1 VCGTNKT
8 DGRWY
13 PIVKGT
19 KREEKGDRK
28 SERPIIPEK
37 RGNRT
42 HRDPVEGRGRRM
54 MEPLEGKM
62 PGTSS
67 SDSISTKLQ
76 RIAELARKSPG
87 MVITTLAHH
96 IDMEVLKAAYRR
108 TRKDAAA
115 GIDGQT
121 AATYAENLEE
131 NLNSLLERLKT
142 GSYKAPAVRRIYI
155 PKADGRRKR
164 AIGIPTFE
172 DKVLQRAVAMVL
184 EAVYEQDFH
193 ECSYGFRPGRSAH
206 EALEALWQALMNIN
220 GGWVLEVD
228 IQDFFDT
235 LDHHQLHAIL
245 DQRVRD
251 GVIRRAIGKWLKAGV
266 LEDGQHHRSE
276 QGTPQG
282 GVVSPLL
289 ANIFLNEVMDRWF
302 EETVRPRLRSD
313 SRLFRFADDMV
324 IVFIRKEDAQKVL
337 EVLPKRFEKYGLRLH
352 PEKTRL
358 FKFQKPGSGGNASP
372 PYGGRWPETFD
383 FLGFRH
389 YWGLSKRRL
398 WVVKR
403 KTATD
408 RFSKAVKAVALW
420 CKRNRD
426 LKISVQHKMLCR
438 KIQGHYQY
446 YGITFN
452 ADALNRFLFA
462 VRRVW
467 AKWLSRRSHRSSLTW
482 ETFNHLLQDYP
493 LPRPRVVHSAI
504 SRAAKP

>member
-1 VCGTNKT
+1 
-8 DGRWY
+8 
-13 PIVKGT
+13 VKET
-19 KREEKGDRK
+19 KREEKDGRK
-28 SERPIIPEK
+28 SERLIVPEK

-67 SDSISTKLQ
+67 PDPISTTLQ

-96 IDMEVLKAAYRR
+96 IDMAWLKEAYRR

-121 AATYAENLEE
+121 AATYAKNLDENLQ
-131 NLNSLLERLKT
+131 SLLERFKS
-142 GSYKAPAVRRIYI
+142 GRYKAPAVRRIYI

-164 AIGIPTFE
+164 AIGVPTFE
-172 DKVLQRAVAMVL
+172 DKVLQRAVAMML
-184 EAVYEQDFH
+184 EAVYEQDFCD
-193 ECSYGFRPGRSAH
+193 CSYGFRPGRSAH
-206 EALEALWQALMNIN
+206 NALEELWHALMNNN
-220 GGWVLEVD
+220 GGWVLEMD

-235 LDHHQLHAIL
+235 LDHHKLCEIL

-251 GVIRRAIGKWLKAGV
+251 GVIRRAIGKWLRAGV
-266 LEDGQHHRSE
+266 LENGETYRPE
-276 QGTPQG
+276 KGTPQG
-282 GVVSPLL
+282 GVISPLL
-289 ANIFLNEVMDRWF
+289 ANIFLHEVMDQWF
-302 EETVRPRLRSD
+302 EETVRPRLRGD

-324 IVFIRKEDAQKVL
+324 IVFTCETDAQKVL
-337 EVLPKRFEKYGLRLH
+337 EVLPKRFDKYGLKFH

-358 FKFQKPGSGGNASP
+358 IRFQKPGSDVRTSP
-372 PYGGRWPETFD
+372 PSSRPETFD

-389 YWGLSKRRL
+389 YWGWSKRRL

-403 KTATD
+403 KTAKD
-408 RFSKAVKAVALW
+408 RFSKAVRAVALW

-426 LKISVQHKMLCR
+426 LKISVQDELLCR
-438 KIQGHYQY
+438 KIYGHYQY

-452 ADALNRFLFA
+452 ADSLDRFLFE
-462 VRRVW
+462 VRKVW
-467 AKWLSRRSHRSSLTW
+467 FKWLCRRSHRSRLTW
-482 ETFNHLLQDYP
+482 ETFNHLLLVYP
-493 LPRPRVVHSAI
+493 LPRPRVVHSAL

>member
-1 VCGTNKT
+1 MKE
-8 DGRWY
+8 
-13 PIVKGT
+13 T

-42 HRDPVEGRGRRM
+42 HRDPVEGRGCRM
-54 MEPLEGKM
+54 TEPLEGKM
-62 PGTSS
+62 TETLG
-67 SDSISTKLQ
+67 SDSISTRLQ
-76 RIAELARKSPG
+76 RIAELARRSSG

-96 IDMEVLKAAYRR
+96 IDMAFLKEAYCR
-108 TRKDAAA
+108 TRKDGAA

-121 AATYAENLEE
+121 AEEYAENLEE
-131 NLNSLLERLKT
+131 NLKSLLERFKS
-142 GSYKAPAVRRIYI
+142 GCYKAPAVRRVYI
-155 PKADGRRKR
+155 PKVDGRRKR

-172 DKVLQRAVAMVL
+172 DKMLQRAVAMVL
-184 EAVYEQDFH
+184 EAVYEQDFY
-193 ECSYGFRPGRSAH
+193 ECSYGFRPRRSAH

-266 LEDGQHHRSE
+266 LEGGQYHRSK

-302 EETVRPRLRSD
+302 EETVRPRLRGR

-324 IVFIRKEDAQKVL
+324 IVFTCEADAQRVM
-337 EVLPKRFEKYGLRLH
+337 EVLPKRFEKYGLKLH

-358 FKFQKPGSGGNASP
+358 FQFQKPGRDGNTSP
-372 PYGGRWPETFD
+372 PYGGRRPETFD

-408 RFSKAVKAVALW
+408 RFSKAVKAVSLW

-452 ADALNRFLFA
+452 ADALNRFWFV

-467 AKWLSRRSHRSSLTW
+467 FKWLSRRSHRSSLTW
-482 ETFNHLLQDYP
+482 ETFNHLLQVYP
-493 LPRPRVVHSAI
+493 LPSPRVVHSAI
-504 SRAAKP
+504 SRVAKP